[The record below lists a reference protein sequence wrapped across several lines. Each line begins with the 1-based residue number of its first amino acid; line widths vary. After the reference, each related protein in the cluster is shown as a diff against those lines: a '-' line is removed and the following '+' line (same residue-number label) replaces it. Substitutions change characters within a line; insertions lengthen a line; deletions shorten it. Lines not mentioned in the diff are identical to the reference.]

1 MVALVV
7 LLLFIILLYRL
18 FVSGWLFKLII
29 LAGFLIGGRIALPM
43 FFPQSLATCIT
54 IGGMTISWAMTII
67 LVIIILAMATTRSTE
82 T

>member
-1 MVALVV
+1 MVALIV

-18 FVSGWLFKLII
+18 FVDGWLFKLII

-54 IGGMTISWAMTII
+54 IGGMTISWAMTIL
-67 LVIIILAMATTRSTE
+67 LVITILALATTRSTE